1 MKYLLLTHLLLL
13 TSCSFYEVSDYYSE
27 EEIHQR
33 AILSS
38 KHTEALKMEAEKYT
52 LEEKALHFE
61 KILTQSMHPKL
72 KFLPKIIH
80 PDQKNSLRIDTTLL
94 FLSALAFKYGV
105 TQNEKDKLLIEQIID
120 AMWSADESN
129 GLDGYLPYKI
139 AIHNDQIKILT
150 NETHENVYAQ
160 FFFAY
165 LNILKYVDDTVI
177 KQKIKKHTTLIAAHF
192 LKDNFTLHDNLG
204 AEVPYSDLSP
214 SSSSFNNRRL
224 SLLALIDSL
233 QSIVEDPTTQNQL
246 KVTEDLIYQK
256 GYPEDIL
263 DLTFNFVRL
272 EFPTHSSSWL
282 NILKIYN
289 GCLSSGKDMYKK
301 AFTQLMQNYQ
311 DEHNPFFELIGH
323 AISGESP
330 SPEIKKILKTFPKT
344 LTNQEV
350 INTQSYQGKIICG
363 DYVKLKGT
371 YESLEPLPIY
381 QRPLNN
387 YLWKRNQMTLDGN
400 FKSSGDKAFTGI
412 DFLQAYW
419 MMRAL
424 EKNNN

>member
-1 MKYLLLTHLLLL
+1 M
-13 TSCSFYEVSDYYSE
+13 
-27 EEIHQR
+27 
-33 AILSS
+33 
-38 KHTEALKMEAEKYT
+38 
-52 LEEKALHFE
+52 
-61 KILTQSMHPKL
+61 
-72 KFLPKIIH
+72 
-80 PDQKNSLRIDTTLL
+80 
-94 FLSALAFKYGV
+94 
-105 TQNEKDKLLIEQIID
+105 
-120 AMWSADESN
+120 
-129 GLDGYLPYKI
+129 
-139 AIHNDQIKILT
+139 
-150 NETHENVYAQ
+150 
-160 FFFAY
+160 
-165 LNILKYVDDTVI
+165 
-177 KQKIKKHTTLIAAHF
+177 
-192 LKDNFTLHDNLG
+192 
-204 AEVPYSDLSP
+204 
-214 SSSSFNNRRL
+214 
-224 SLLALIDSL
+224 LALIDSL